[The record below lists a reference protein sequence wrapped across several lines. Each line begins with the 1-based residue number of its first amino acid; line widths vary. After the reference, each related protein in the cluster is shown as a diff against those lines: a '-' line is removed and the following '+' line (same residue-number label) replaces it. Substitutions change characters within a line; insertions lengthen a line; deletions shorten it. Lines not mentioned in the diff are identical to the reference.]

1 MCTFQP
7 IKLARAFNKSHVLF
21 FLDKFA
27 LPASIN
33 ATNSSNIHTMLNHL
47 RTTLKVTV
55 TLDVTLQQNLLA
67 REPIISPVKELFNL
81 QRNFAIHK
89 EHKLN
94 LS

>member
-21 FLDKFA
+21 FL
-27 LPASIN
+27 ASIN

-67 REPIISPVKELFNL
+67 REPIISPVKELFTTI
-81 QRNFAIHK
+81 QSAEEFCY
-89 EHKLN
+89 
-94 LS
+94 S